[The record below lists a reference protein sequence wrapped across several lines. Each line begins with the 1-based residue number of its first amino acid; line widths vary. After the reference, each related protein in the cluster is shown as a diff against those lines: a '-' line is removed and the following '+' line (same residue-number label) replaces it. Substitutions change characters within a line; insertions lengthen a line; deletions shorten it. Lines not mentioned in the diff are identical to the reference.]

1 MDLIGLL
8 KQKRQTIISVFL
20 ILLVIGLLF
29 LLTQNFK
36 YGTKS
41 KILVIQEGAGKVDPY
56 SVSRSVEYLSDLFSK
71 VIYSNAFF
79 ESVMNSDFDIDK
91 SYFGED
97 YNDMMKNWKKTVS
110 TKTLED
116 SGIMV
121 ISVYHED
128 NYQATQIA
136 LAVNHVL
143 INEHQNYHGLG
154 NSVKLSIIDQP
165 VTSNYPIKPN
175 LVYYFIVL
183 ISVSL
188 FISLIYIYLFPERKY
203 DINFFG
209 EQKPKKIILEKEIKQ
224 NISNNISKVELKNK
238 ASENNNIEDVEIEDV
253 KETINYNEIR
263 KSGDISNLFE

>member
-8 KQKRQTIISVFL
+8 KQKRQTITSVFL
-20 ILLVIGLLF
+20 ILLVMGLLL

-41 KILVIQEGAGKVDPY
+41 KILVIQEGAGKIDPY

-71 VIYSNAFF
+71 IIYSNAFF

-91 SYFGED
+91 SYYRES
-97 YNDMMKNWKKTVS
+97 YSNMMRNWKNTVS

-116 SGIMV
+116 SGIIV

-175 LVYYFIVL
+175 LLYYFVVL

-188 FISLIYIYLFPERKY
+188 FASLIYIYLFPEKKY

-209 EQKPKKIILEKEIKQ
+209 EQKPKKRILEEEIKTKLDTKSK
-224 NISNNISKVELKNK
+224 IEKKISKKD
-238 ASENNNIEDVEIEDV
+238 NIEKMEIKDI
-253 KETINYNEIR
+253 KETIDYNEIR
-263 KSGDISNLFE
+263 KSGDINNLFD